1 MRRSLDPKNELKTL
15 CYNQLEAQI
24 NIQETMN
31 ENVIG
36 ILGRGL
42 AVEENGRLRKDLRA
56 PGRSSWQTEGLP
68 PAILTPSVASRLAEG
83 GGLRRGKVV
92 GPERR
97 KTRPE
102 TREQMRPPSFRGA
115 AD

>member
-1 MRRSLDPKNELKTL
+1 MNRATHFQRGFPRWDPKTITETF
-15 CYNQLEAQI
+15 
-24 NIQETMN
+24 IQ
-31 ENVIG
+31 
-36 ILGRGL
+36 GRGL

-97 KTRPE
+97 QTRPE
-102 TREQMRPPSFRGA
+102 TREQMRPPCFRGA

>member
-1 MRRSLDPKNELKTL
+1 MR
-15 CYNQLEAQI
+15 
-24 NIQETMN
+24 
-31 ENVIG
+31 
-36 ILGRGL
+36 RGL

-56 PGRSSWQTEGLP
+56 PGRSSWQTEGPP

-97 KTRPE
+97 QTRLE

>member
-1 MRRSLDPKNELKTL
+1 M
-15 CYNQLEAQI
+15 
-24 NIQETMN
+24 
-31 ENVIG
+31 
-36 ILGRGL
+36 GRGL
-42 AVEENGRLRKDLRA
+42 AVEENGRLRKDFRA

-97 KTRPE
+97 QTRPE